1 MTQHR
6 TTTIAVS
13 IHPPGES
20 PVFSEQAT
28 HVRLEDDG
36 GGPFI
41 VVKQCHPEIEPGE
54 VQLDLP
60 ELVLVLETAQQLLG
74 QL

>member
-1 MTQHR
+1 MTQYR

-13 IHPPGES
+13 IHPPGEN
-20 PVFSEQAT
+20 PVFSEHAT
-28 HVRLEDDG
+28 HMRLEDEG

-41 VVKQCHPEIEPGE
+41 IVKQCHPGVEPGE
-54 VQLDLP
+54 VRLDLP
-60 ELVLVLETAQQLLG
+60 ELVLVHETAQQLLG